1 MLGVLGCFGS
11 LVIIGKLEDVQVLMT
26 VSTNRTFLFP
36 SLNVR
41 PGTLRFFLT
50 EAKDWRAH
58 PKLVVDAF
66 AKAFFQE

>member
-1 MLGVLGCFGS
+1 MGAWI
-11 LVIIGKLEDVQVLMT
+11 IIGKLEDIQVLMS
-26 VSTNRTFLFP
+26 VSTNRSFLFP

-41 PGTLRFFLT
+41 PDILRFFLT

-66 AKAFFQE
+66 AKAFCEE